1 MSNTTSS
8 IEDLLSSS
16 GKQKLT
22 GKTTATSTTQIDDTK
37 KLPKIKERNTQEKL
51 GDKLKDI
58 TDINEEAK
66 TQQKAGSSGLPYI
79 DLTEFPVSNE
89 SLQTIPENICIENKI
104 ICFVNTGEEIRLAT
118 TDAEN
123 NKIDEIRHQLEEQHH
138 AKVKLY
144 LISER
149 NLNKR
154 LAQYAK
160 VPKYTKPVEGVE
172 VSEAE
177 LNQFAEIAK
186 DFMALNE
193 EIKKV
198 NITDMVT
205 LIVAASLQSGASD
218 IHIEAEEN
226 DIKVR
231 FRVDGVLH
239 DAASIDKV
247 SWPKVISR
255 IKLLSGVKL
264 NITDKPQDGRIS
276 IKMTNDRV
284 DVRVSTLPTTW
295 GESVVMRLLMSST
308 ASLNF
313 EDLGLI
319 GQAFENL
326 KREVERPNGMI
337 ITTGP
342 TGSGKTTTLYAILNK
357 LNKEGTKI
365 ITLEDPVE
373 YKLEGI
379 NQSQIDHSK
388 GYSFADGLRSILR
401 QDPDIVMVGEM
412 RDLET
417 SDVAINAALTGH
429 LVISTIHTNS
439 AAGAVPRFLA
449 MNVKPFLLAPALN
462 AIIGQRL
469 VRKICNNCK
478 QEYTPE
484 PDQLERAKQLLESI
498 PAEHPDRPDL
508 SDLKFHRGTGC
519 DVCHKIGYKGRIGI
533 YEIMIMTPEIEKIIL
548 GGKVSEYDMQ
558 ASGIKNGMLT
568 MAQDGMLKV
577 LKGITSL
584 EEVFRVSE

>member
-1 MSNTTSS
+1 MSNTTTS

-22 GKTTATSTTQIDDTK
+22 GKTAAAPTTQIDGK
-37 KLPKIKERNTQEKL
+37 KNLPKIQERNVQEKL
-51 GDKLKDI
+51 GDKLKVI
-58 TDINEEAK
+58 TEENEEIK
-66 TQQKAGSSGLPYI
+66 TQQKAQEYGMPYI
-79 DLTEFPVSNE
+79 DLSEFPVSNE
-89 SLQTIPENICIENKI
+89 SLQSIPENICIDNNL

-118 TDAEN
+118 TDPEN
-123 NKIDEIRHQLEEQHH
+123 KKNDEIRNQLEEQHH
-138 AKVKLY
+138 AKTKLY
-144 LISER
+144 LISHR
-149 NLNKR
+149 NLQKR

-160 VPKYTKPVEGVE
+160 VPKYAKPIEGVE

-177 LNQFAEIAK
+177 LTQFAEIAK
-186 DFMALNE
+186 DFMALNA

-205 LIVAASLQSGASD
+205 LIIAASLQSGASD
-218 IHIEAEEN
+218 IHIEAEEA

-239 DAASIDKV
+239 DAASIDKS

-276 IKMTNDRV
+276 IKMTKEHV

-295 GESVVMRLLMSST
+295 GESVVMRLLKSST
-308 ASLNF
+308 ASLDF
-313 EDLGLI
+313 EDLGIL
-319 GQAFENL
+319 GQAYENL

-357 LNKEGTKI
+357 LNKEGTKV

-373 YKLEGI
+373 YKLKGI

-439 AAGAVPRFLA
+439 AAGAIPRFLA

-469 VRKICNNCK
+469 VRRICESCK
-478 QEYTPE
+478 QEYIPE
-484 PDQLERAKQLLESI
+484 PDKLERAKELLNSI
-498 PAEHPDRPDL
+498 PEGHPDKPDMTNI
-508 SDLKFHRGTGC
+508 KFYKGTGC

-533 YEIMIMTPEIEKIIL
+533 YEILGMTPEIEKMVL
-548 GGKVSEYDMQ
+548 SGKVSEYDMQ
-558 ASGIKNGMLT
+558 AVGIKNGMLT
-568 MAQDGMLKV
+568 MAQDGMVKA
-577 LKGITSL
+577 LKGITSI